1 MFHLRLSFHEYENQK
16 NYQWNGK
23 NGMNKN
29 VGDDDVRNFWDQV
42 SSDWEAQVGDKGDS
56 NRLLNS
62 DPVLWKLVGAV
73 RGLNVLDAGCGTG
86 YLSRKLCDRGASV
99 IGIDLSSKMI
109 EIARQK
115 NPEMDFRI
123 DSCSELR
130 TLDACCFDM
139 VVSNYV
145 LMDLRDLHGAMKS
158 FHRVL
163 KPEGVAVLVFS
174 HPCFPQARAAVNDQD
189 GTVTYVWDYNYF
201 EEARQVSPA
210 WGHFK
215 SEFIWFHRP
224 LSAYWKAFRS
234 AGFEIA
240 DFNEPSLARERYH
253 LAANKRQLSNG
264 KSRPYSVAFKLK
276 KTGVVK

>member
-1 MFHLRLSFHEYENQK
+1 MK
-16 NYQWNGK
+16 N
-23 NGMNKN
+23 M
-29 VGDDDVRNFWDQV
+29 VEDDDVRNFWDQV
-42 SSDWEAQVGDKGDS
+42 SSDWEIQVGDKGDS

-62 DPVLWKLVGAV
+62 DPVLWKFAGTVK
-73 RGLNVLDAGCGTG
+73 GLTVLDAGCGTG
-86 YLSRKLCDRGASV
+86 YLSRKLSDKGASV

-130 TLDACCFDM
+130 TLDANYFDM
-139 VVSNYV
+139 VVANYV
-145 LMDLRDLHGAMKS
+145 LMDLRDLQGAVRS

-163 KPEGVAVLVFS
+163 KSDGLAVLIFS
-174 HPCFPQARAAVNDQD
+174 HPCFPQARASVNDQD
-189 GTVTYVWDYNYF
+189 GKVTYVWDYNYF
-201 EEARQVSPA
+201 EEARQTSPP

-215 SEFIWFHRP
+215 SDFIWYHRP

-234 AGFEIA
+234 AGFEVV
-240 DFNEPSLARERYH
+240 DFDEPNLTRERYH

-276 KTGVVK
+276 KAPASK